1 MCVNENKKV
10 VITGGPGSGKSTLI
24 NLLARSGYNCLKEF
38 SRTLIQKYKNKGEE
52 NYFKSKPIQFSKLIW
67 KKRKEQLIEA
77 NEMEFKQDKP
87 FVFFD
92 RGVHDVIAY
101 MNFSRQPYDPNE
113 FKPENNAYQLVI
125 LLPPWEDIYV
135 NDRDRSESF
144 EEACGLYQHIK
155 KIYKAYNIPIEEI
168 SFGTAKDRI
177 RSILELLKNGK

>member
-1 MCVNENKKV
+1 MKINK
-10 VITGGPGSGKSTLI
+10 IYLEASFISFLI
-24 NLLARSGYNCLKEF
+24 HALIILYLLGFFYIESKQRSMLSKPVQVNLLFQNNITEKE
-38 SRTLIQKYKNKGEE
+38 
-52 NYFKSKPIQFSKLIW
+52 PAKLIW
-67 KKRKEQLIEA
+67 EKRKEQLIEA

-168 SFGTAKDRI
+168 SLVAAKDRI
-177 RSILELLKNGK
+177 ISILELLKDGK